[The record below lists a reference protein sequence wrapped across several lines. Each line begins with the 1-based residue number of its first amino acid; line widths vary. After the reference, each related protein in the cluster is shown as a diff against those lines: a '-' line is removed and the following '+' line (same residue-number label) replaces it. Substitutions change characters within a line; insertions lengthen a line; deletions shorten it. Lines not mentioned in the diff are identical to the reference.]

1 MCHTRSAF
9 LLFATFLISVPVAAQ
24 QPPQRDPHAI
34 LLLTQCLN
42 ASGGAQAF
50 VTIQDYTASGTITYH
65 WASEEVQ
72 GPAIVRARGLG
83 QYRLDANLSSG
94 VRSWAVNN
102 GRALLKEPNQ
112 KASLIPYHNA
122 VHLGGISLP
131 FPEIAASL
139 QDTSKSL
146 AYLGLIQR
154 AGRQAHRIRVQQNF
168 DSGADPGRLLS
179 KLSAK
184 DFFVDAADFQLLYTQ
199 DMVHPLKSST
209 EDYLREVQFSDYRL
223 VNGKLIPFSITEV
236 IAGQQ
241 TWTIHLSQIA
251 FNQGL
256 TDLDFQL

>member
-1 MCHTRSAF
+1 MWGLR
-9 LLFATFLISVPVAAQ
+9 LI
-24 QPPQRDPHAI
+24 
-34 LLLTQCLN
+34 
-42 ASGGAQAF
+42 
-50 VTIQDYTASGTITYH
+50 
-65 WASEEVQ
+65 E
-72 GPAIVRARGLG
+72 
-83 QYRLDANLSSG
+83 
-94 VRSWAVNN
+94 
-102 GRALLKEPNQ
+102 
-112 KASLIPYHNA
+112 
-122 VHLGGISLP
+122 
-131 FPEIAASL
+131 SL